1 MFTLRNL
8 IIVVIAGI
16 VGAIANAIAVNIM
29 AGSDVMPLI
38 LSWGRH
44 AVAIVVALLL
54 IPIFAWR
61 ADLGAW
67 IAALV
72 ALTAIPSLLAIF
84 VFGAAAPWTFVLSVN
99 AVYAFIATL
108 IYAVSYDRG

>member
-8 IIVVIAGI
+8 IIVAIAGI
-16 VGAIANAIAVNIM
+16 IGTIANAIAVNIV
-29 AGSDVMPLI
+29 AGAEVMPLI

-44 AVAIVVALLL
+44 AVAVVVALLL
-54 IPIFAWR
+54 IPIFARR

-67 IAALV
+67 ILALV
-72 ALTAIPSLLAIF
+72 ALTVIPSLLAIL

-99 AVYAFIATL
+99 AVYAFFATL
-108 IYAVSYDRG
+108 IFAVSFERS